1 MDTAR
6 VDEATDARPAAPAI
20 EVRDVS
26 RRFGAKRALEHVS
39 MRVAPGEIHALLG
52 PNGAGKTTLLRI
64 MTGLTDADSGQVLLQ
79 GVSGR
84 DPTSRETRGLIG
96 LVPSGDR
103 TFYLRISGLENL
115 LFFARLHGL
124 QRRRALERAWA
135 CLRDVDLE
143 EAGRIPVG
151 QYSHGMQKRLG
162 IARALLTDPKLLF
175 VDEATHD
182 LDPAGAI
189 LVRELVAQ
197 AAGAGAAVVWTTQRL
212 EESRGVAG
220 DVTLLGEGRV
230 RFQGTVPQLL
240 AITEATRFLVQLRA
254 DGIDARQMLERGVR
268 ALDGLGRLT
277 PVGEEDPSHFV
288 LDLEDGVVLGR
299 ALAAAQSAGL
309 DVMACRE
316 ERSDIEAAFIALTMG
331 DPV

>member
-1 MDTAR
+1 METAR
-6 VDEATDARPAAPAI
+6 MEQGATVRGTAPAI

-26 RRFGAKRALEHVS
+26 RHFAAKRALDHVS
-39 MRVAPGEIHALLG
+39 LRVAPGEIHALLG

-64 MTGLTDADSGQVLLQ
+64 MTGLTDADSGQVVLQ
-79 GVSGR
+79 GVPDR

-124 QRRRALERAWA
+124 RKRQARERAHE

-143 EAGRIPVG
+143 AAARIPVG

-162 IARALLTDPKLLF
+162 IARAFLTHPPLLF

-182 LDPAGAI
+182 LDPAAAI
-189 LVRELVAQ
+189 LVRDLVTQ
-197 AAGAGAAVVWTTQRL
+197 AAERGAAVVWATQRI
-212 EESRGVAG
+212 EEIRGFAG

-254 DGIDARQMLERGVR
+254 ADLGASEMLERGTG
-268 ALDGLGRLT
+268 ALDGLGLLA

-288 LDLEDGVVLGR
+288 LELAKGVVLGR
-299 ALAAAQSAGL
+299 ALAALQGAGL

-316 ERSDIEAAFIALTMG
+316 ERSDIEAAFIALTMA
-331 DPV
+331 DPE

>member
-1 MDTAR
+1 METTR
-6 VDEATDARPAAPAI
+6 VEEATAPRHAAPAI
-20 EVRDVS
+20 DVRDVS
-26 RRFGAKRALEHVS
+26 RRFKAKQALDHVS
-39 MRVAPGEIHALLG
+39 LRVAPREIHALLG

-64 MTGLTDADSGQVLLQ
+64 MTGLTDADSGQVVLQ
-79 GVSGR
+79 GVSDR

-124 QRRRALERAWA
+124 QKRRALERARA

-143 EAGRIPVG
+143 EAAGIPVG

-162 IARALLTDPKLLF
+162 IARALLTDPPLLF

-189 LVRELVAQ
+189 LVRELVAR
-197 AAGAGAAVVWTTQRL
+197 AAAEGAAVVWTTQRI
-212 EESRGVAG
+212 EEIRGFAG

-240 AITEATRFLVQLRA
+240 AITEATRFFVQLRA
-254 DGIDARQMLERGVR
+254 DGMGAAQILDRGVR
-268 ALDGLGRLT
+268 ALDGLGMLA
-277 PVGEEDPSHFV
+277 PIGEEDPSHFV
-288 LDLEDGVVLGR
+288 LELDDGVVLGR
-299 ALAAAQSAGL
+299 AASALQGAGL

-331 DPV
+331 DPA

>member
-1 MDTAR
+1 MATAR
-6 VDEATDARPAAPAI
+6 VEEAAAARRAAPAI
-20 EVRDVS
+20 EVRNVS
-26 RRFGAKRALEHVS
+26 RQFVAKQALDQVS
-39 MRVAPGEIHALLG
+39 LSVAAGEIHALLG

-124 QRRRALERAWA
+124 DKRTAVERARA

-143 EAGRIPVG
+143 DAARIPVG

-162 IARALLTDPKLLF
+162 IARALLTDPPLLF

-189 LVRELVAQ
+189 LVRELIAQ
-197 AAGAGAAVVWTTQRL
+197 AAKAGAAVVWTTQRI
-212 EESRGVAG
+212 EEIRGFAG

-254 DGIDARQMLERGVR
+254 EGMGSPQMLDRGTR
-268 ALDGLGRLT
+268 ALEGLGLLM

-288 LDLEDGVVLGR
+288 LELSEGVVLGR
-299 ALAAAQSAGL
+299 AAAALQGAGL

-316 ERSDIEAAFIALTMG
+316 ERSDIEAAFIVLTMG
-331 DPV
+331 DHA

>member
-1 MDTAR
+1 MEIAS
-6 VDEATDARPAAPAI
+6 VEEAAKTRPGVPAI
-20 EVRDVS
+20 EVREVS
-26 RRFGAKRALEHVS
+26 RRFGTKQALDRVTL
-39 MRVAPGEIHALLG
+39 RVARGEIHALLG

-64 MTGLTDADSGQVLLQ
+64 MTGLTDADSGEVLLQ

-124 QRRRALERAWA
+124 QKRYALERARQ
-135 CLRDVDLE
+135 CLRDVDLA
-143 EAGRIPVG
+143 EAAEIPVG

-162 IARALLTDPKLLF
+162 IARALLTDPPLLF

-182 LDPAGAI
+182 LDPGGAI
-189 LVRELVAQ
+189 LVRELVLR
-197 AAGAGAAVVWTTQRL
+197 AAAVGAAVVWTTQRI
-212 EESRGVAG
+212 EEIRGFAG
-220 DVTLLGEGRV
+220 DVTLLGEGSV

-254 DGIDARQMLERGVR
+254 DGVDAQQMLERGVR
-268 ALDGLGRLT
+268 AIEGLGLLA

-288 LDLEDGVVLGR
+288 LELGDGVVLGR
-299 ALAAAQSAGL
+299 ATSALQGAGL
-309 DVMACRE
+309 DVVACRE

-331 DPV
+331 DRS

>member
-1 MDTAR
+1 METTR
-6 VDEATDARPAAPAI
+6 VDDTMASRQAALAI

-26 RRFGAKRALEHVS
+26 RRFGAKQALDQVS
-39 MRVAPGEIHALLG
+39 LRVARGEIHALLG

-124 QRRRALERAWA
+124 QKRHALERARQ
-135 CLRDVDLE
+135 CLRDVDLN
-143 EAGRIPVG
+143 EAAEIPVG

-162 IARALLTDPKLLF
+162 IARALLMDPPLLF

-189 LVRELVAQ
+189 LVRELVLRA
-197 AAGAGAAVVWTTQRL
+197 AAGGAAVVWTTQRI
-212 EESRGVAG
+212 EEIRGFAG
-220 DVTLLGEGRV
+220 DVTLLGEGSV

-254 DGIDARQMLERGVR
+254 DGIGARQMLELGIV
-268 ALDGLGRLT
+268 ALDGLGLLA

-288 LDLEDGVVLGR
+288 LELGEGVVLGR
-299 ALAAAQSAGL
+299 AASALQGAGL
-309 DVMACRE
+309 DVLACRE

-331 DPV
+331 DPP

>member
-1 MDTAR
+1 MERSSD
-6 VDEATDARPAAPAI
+6 VDRLIPAI
-20 EVRDVS
+20 EVREVS
-26 RRFGAKRALEHVS
+26 RRFGARPALDHVS
-39 MRVAPGEIHALLG
+39 LGVNPGAIHALLG

-64 MTGLTDADSGQVLLQ
+64 MTGLTEADSGEVLLQ
-79 GVSGR
+79 GRSGR

-124 QRRRALERAWA
+124 PKRRALERAWA

-143 EAGRIPVG
+143 ERAKIPAGE
-151 QYSHGMQKRLG
+151 YSHGMQKRLG
-162 IARALLTDPKLLF
+162 IARALLTDPPLLF

-189 LVRELVAQ
+189 LVRELVARA
-197 AAGAGAAVVWTTQRL
+197 AAGGAAVVWTTQRI
-212 EESRGVAG
+212 EEIRGFAD
-220 DVTLLGEGRV
+220 DVTLLGDGRV

-254 DGIDARQMLERGVR
+254 DGVDAAQMLERGIR
-268 ALDGLGRLT
+268 TLEGLGSLA
-277 PVGEEDPSHFV
+277 PVGEEDPSHF
-288 LDLEDGVVLGR
+288 LLQLNDDVVLGR
-299 ALAAAQSAGL
+299 AVSALQGAGL

-316 ERSDIEAAFIALTMG
+316 ERSDIEAAFITLTMG
-331 DPV
+331 DPA